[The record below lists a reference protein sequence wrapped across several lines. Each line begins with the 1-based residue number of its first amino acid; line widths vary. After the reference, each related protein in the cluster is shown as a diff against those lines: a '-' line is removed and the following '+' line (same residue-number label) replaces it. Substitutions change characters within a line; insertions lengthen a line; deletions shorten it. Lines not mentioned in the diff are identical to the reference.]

1 MSVVHHPPV
10 AGAGA
15 GGAAHEDV
23 TYRER
28 IGGYLHPRDMR
39 RLVTPFSA
47 SNEPALIVRRHVMLL
62 NFDPLR
68 AVILRDRLLV
78 LVPHGADS
86 LLSQLER
93 RVRGGTKGA
102 EMSVFGTAS
111 EVESTVD
118 DDDGE
123 EEDADNENGPA
134 SDRSL
139 EDDKDN
145 AEMNEQDIE
154 LTKQDRFRTPL
165 HERPK
170 ATGGDALV
178 AGGAESLVGQ
188 DGAPLS
194 SAMRRHMDD
203 LMHHKKPLPGPLR
216 RKGSGGSSEA
226 CASGGTDSADS
237 SGGKK
242 SSDAADAH
250 AADVVSKLANS
261 LQGILGGAA
270 VKKGATHAADND
282 DTSLNSEWE
291 EMNTRNWIDLPFELQ
306 CADAVLSVVC
316 SILSEDAY
324 ELQEAALG
332 YIDSV
337 VTGKFRLGD
346 DPLTGLRHTK
356 DAIREM
362 SSRTKGFVQS
372 MNRILDDDEDMAL
385 MNLSRLIT
393 HPERFIKPVNQFEI
407 EEEADEPELILEAHL
422 QIGLTLMNALD
433 LIQGQVDSASDLVDQ
448 KLDSVRNRILF
459 ANMIITI
466 FSLAMTTAAVVGS
479 FFGMNVNVPYGETG
493 GLVPFTTIVVATMG
507 LSVVIVVFTLAVLF
521 YSRAIPLPGASPA

>member
-1 MSVVHHPPV
+1 
-10 AGAGA
+10 
-15 GGAAHEDV
+15 
-23 TYRER
+23 
-28 IGGYLHPRDMR
+28 
-39 RLVTPFSA
+39 
-47 SNEPALIVRRHVMLL
+47 MLL

-118 DDDGE
+118 DDDGGE
-123 EEDADNENGPA
+123 EQGNDDNENAAA
-134 SDRSL
+134 SDRSS
-139 EDDKDN
+139 EDLRDN
-145 AEMNEQDIE
+145 AERS
-154 LTKQDRFRTPL
+154 KQDKDFTERNAPRTPL
-165 HERPK
+165 HERMK
-170 ATGGDALV
+170 GGV
-178 AGGAESLVGQ
+178 ADPPAVEPGGGEGSLVGQ

-194 SAMRRHMDD
+194 TAMRRHMDD
-203 LMHHKKPLPGPLR
+203 LMHHKKPLRGPLR
-216 RKGSGGSSEA
+216 SKGSGGTD
-226 CASGGTDSADS
+226 ASGSEGGTGTADVS
-237 SGGKK
+237 KGSK
-242 SSDAADAH
+242 SSDAADANT
-250 AADVVSKLANS
+250 ADVVSKLAAS

-270 VKKGATHAADND
+270 ATKGTAGATEND
-282 DTSLNSEWE
+282 DTTVNSEWE

-362 SSRTKGFVQS
+362 SSRIKGFVQS
-372 MNRILDDDEDMAL
+372 MNRLLDDDEDMAL
-385 MNLSRLIT
+385 MNLSRLIS
-393 HPERFIKPVNQFEI
+393 HPERFIKPVSQFEI

-479 FFGMNVNVPYGETG
+479 FFGMNVEVPYGSTE
-493 GLVPFTTIVVATMG
+493 GLAPFTAIVVATMT
-507 LSVVIVVFTLAVLF
+507 LAAVVVVFTMAALF